1 VLNTEVRE
9 VERENTTAERSTDAE
24 RCMKKL
30 YVGNFPWSTTEED
43 LRELFTP
50 FGEVEDVALIRDR
63 DTGRSRG
70 FGFIQ
75 LDDAGAD
82 KAIQDLDGQD
92 YGGRPLKVN
101 EAQEKPRRPSG
112 GGGRY

>member
-1 VLNTEVRE
+1 
-9 VERENTTAERSTDAE
+9 
-24 RCMKKL
+24 MKKL
-30 YVGNFPWSTTEED
+30 YVGNFPWSTTEDD
-43 LRELFTP
+43 LRELFAP
-50 FGEVEDVALIRDR
+50 IGEVHDIALIRDR

-75 LDDAGAD
+75 MDDADAE
-82 KAIQDLDGQD
+82 KAIKDLDGQD

>member
-1 VLNTEVRE
+1 MIEVRSA
-9 VERENTTAERSTDAE
+9 RHSAHPTFPRQE

-30 YVGNFPWSTTEED
+30 YVGNFPWSTTEDD
-43 LRELFTP
+43 LVELFTP
-50 FGEVEDVALIRDR
+50 IGEVHDVALIRDR

-70 FGFIQ
+70 FGFVQ
-75 LDDAGAD
+75 MDDAAAE
-82 KAIQDLDGQD
+82 KAIADLDGSD

-101 EAQEKPRRPSG
+101 EAQERQRRPQG

>member
-1 VLNTEVRE
+1 
-9 VERENTTAERSTDAE
+9 
-24 RCMKKL
+24 MKKL

-43 LRELFTP
+43 LRELFAP
-50 FGEVEDVALIRDR
+50 IGEVEDIALIRDR

-70 FGFIQ
+70 FGFVQ
-75 LDDAGAD
+75 MADADAE
-82 KAIQDLDGQD
+82 KAIRDLDGQD